1 MGEARQERKS
11 REPGSIRGLPPAMA
25 LLSAAALAY
34 EILLTRLFALIQ
46 WHHFAY
52 MMISVAMLGYGAA
65 GTLVALRRE
74 ALLRHFETAFAV
86 AAGLFGVAA
95 VGCFLLAQAIPFN
108 PLEAIWDGRQFL
120 RLALIYLCLFIPFLF
135 AATALCLA
143 FSRYG
148 DEAPRLYSAD
158 ILGAAMGC
166 LGIVGVLFLVSPMR
180 ALAMTGG
187 LGLLAAAVM
196 PRWSERGRA
205 ALLLA
210 ALLVGALPQPWL
222 QLRPSPYKDLSQ
234 TLKVVGARVV
244 AEVSSPLGVLTVV
257 ENHRVPLRQ
266 APGLSL
272 AATREPPPQL
282 ALFTDGDGPGAIT
295 YFDGRTPPL
304 AYLDFLTSALPY
316 HLLRRPHVLVLG
328 AGSGQ
333 DVLQA
338 LYHQARAVDAVEL
351 NPRVLEMVQDRFA
364 TFSGRPYSQPGVRV
378 HSAEARGFVAGGN
391 EHYDLIQLSLVDAYG
406 ASSAGL
412 HALSESYLYTVE
424 ALRDD
429 LRRLAP
435 GGMLSITRWISLPP
449 RDLLKLAATAIA
461 ALEADGVREPGHRL
475 ALIRGWKTGTLVVKN
490 GDFTPGELARIRAFC
505 RERSFDVDWLPDL
518 RPEEANRYNRLAQPW
533 FSEAMRALLGPGR
546 AQFLERY
553 KYTIKPASDDRPYF
567 FHFFKWSSLP
577 EWLALRE
584 RGGMP
589 LMEWGYPVLVA
600 TLVQATLAGL
610 VLILLPLALARRRLP
625 SAGRGRVIGY
635 FSALGLAFMFV
646 EIAFIQKFMLFLSHP
661 LYAVAV
667 VLCGFLLFAGLGSRV
682 SGRPRGSPPE
692 RGVRLAVA
700 AIAGI
705 ALAYLFLLP
714 ELFRLLAGL
723 PDAAR
728 IAVSLGL
735 IAPLAFF
742 MGMPFPLG
750 LQRLANTAPVL
761 LPWAWGINAC
771 VSVVAAVLAT
781 LVAMHL
787 GFTAVVILALLA
799 YLAAAWSFPRGPTPD
814 MGTASGSEGEF
825 GPQSSPP

>member
-1 MGEARQERKS
+1 MAGVRQELS
-11 REPGSIRGLPPAMA
+11 PLTLPAIRRLLPAVG

-65 GTLVALRRE
+65 GTLVALHRD
-74 ALLRHFETAFAV
+74 ALLRRFEPAFAA

-95 VGCFLLAQAIPFN
+95 VACFLLAQAIPFN
-108 PLEAIWDGRQFL
+108 PLEAFWDGRQFL
-120 RLALIYLCLFIPFLF
+120 RLALIYLCLFLPFLF

-158 ILGAAMGC
+158 ILGAAMGS
-166 LGIVGVLFLVSPMR
+166 LGVVGLLFLVPPMR

-187 LGLLAAAVM
+187 LGLLAAAVVL
-196 PRWSERGRA
+196 RSSWGARA
-205 ALLLA
+205 ALLLVA
-210 ALLVGALPQPWL
+210 VLLAALPQAWL
-222 QLRPSPYKDLSQ
+222 ELRPSPYKDLSQ
-234 TLKVVGARVV
+234 ALRVVGARVL
-244 AEVSSPLGVLTVV
+244 AELSSPLGVLTVV
-257 ENHRVPLRQ
+257 ENRQVPLRQ

-272 AATREPPPQL
+272 AATQEPPPQL
-282 ALFTDGDGPGAIT
+282 AVFTDGDGPAAIT
-295 YFDGRTPPL
+295 QFDGRRKPL
-304 AYLDFLTSALPY
+304 AYLGFLTSALPY
-316 HLLRRPHVLVLG
+316 HLLQRPHVLVLG

-338 LYHQARAVDAVEL
+338 LYHQVLSVDALEL
-351 NPRVLEMVQDRFA
+351 NPQMLELVQDRFA
-364 TFSGRPYSQPGVRV
+364 AFSGRPYSRPGVRA
-378 HSAEARGFVAGGN
+378 HSAEARGFVAGSSA
-391 EHYDLIQLSLVDAYG
+391 HYDLIQLSLVDAYG

-412 HALSESYLYTVE
+412 HAVSESYLYTVE

-435 GGMLSITRWISLPP
+435 GGMLTITRWIALPP
-449 RDLLKLAATAIA
+449 RDLLKLAATAIV
-461 ALEADGVREPGHRL
+461 ALEADGVRAPGQRL
-475 ALIRGWKTGTLVVKN
+475 ALIRGWKTGTLLVKN
-490 GDFTPGELARIRAFC
+490 GDFIPGELTRIRAFC

-518 RPEEANRYNRLAQPW
+518 RPAETNRYNRLARPW
-533 FSEAMRALLGPGR
+533 FSEAMQALLGPGR

-553 KYTIKPASDDRPYF
+553 KYFIKPASDDRPYF

-600 TLVQATLAGL
+600 TLVQASLASL
-610 VLILLPLALARRRLP
+610 VLILLPLVLAGRRLP
-625 SAGRGRVIGY
+625 RVGRGRVIAY
-635 FSALGLAFMFV
+635 FSALGLGFMFV

-667 VLCGFLLFAGLGSRV
+667 VLCGFLLFAGLGSRW
-682 SGRPRGSPPE
+682 SGRLKGRLPE
-692 RGVRLAVA
+692 RRVRLAVA
-700 AIAGI
+700 AIVGI
-705 ALAYLFLLP
+705 ALAYMFLLP

-728 IAVSLGL
+728 IALSMGL

-750 LQRLANTAPVL
+750 LQRLAAMAPAL
-761 LPWAWGINAC
+761 LPWAWAINAC
-771 VSVVAAVLAT
+771 ASVVAAVLAT

-787 GFTAVVILALLA
+787 GFNAVVILALLA
-799 YLAAAWSFPRGPTPD
+799 YMAAAAWSFPRGL
-814 MGTASGSEGEF
+814 AR
-825 GPQSSPP
+825 

>member
-1 MGEARQERKS
+1 MAGFRQQEDSLGR
-11 REPGSIRGLPPAMA
+11 LLPAMG

-65 GTLVALRRE
+65 GTLVALYRD
-74 ALLRHFETAFAV
+74 ALLRRFESAFA
-86 AAGLFGVAA
+86 AAASLFGVAA

-108 PLEAIWDGRQFL
+108 PLEAFWDGRQFL

-158 ILGAAMGC
+158 ILGAA
-166 LGIVGVLFLVSPMR
+166 LGSLGVLGLLFLVPPMR

-187 LGLLAAAVM
+187 LGLLAAAVVLR
-196 PRWSERGRA
+196 PSGGRRVALVLA

-210 ALLVGALPQPWL
+210 ALPQAWL
-222 QLRPSPYKDLSQ
+222 GLRPSPYKDLSQ
-234 TLKVVGARVV
+234 AMKIVGARVL

-257 ENHRVPLRQ
+257 ENHQVPLRQ

-272 AATREPPPQL
+272 TATQEPPPQL
-282 ALFTDGDGPGAIT
+282 AVFSDGDGPGAIT
-295 YFDGRTPPL
+295 RFDGRTAPL
-304 AYLDFLTSALPY
+304 AYLDYLTSALPY
-316 HLLRRPHVLVLG
+316 HLLQRPRVLVLG

-338 LYHQARAVDAVEL
+338 LFHSARAVDAVEL
-351 NPRVLEMVQDRFA
+351 NPRMLELVQGRFA
-364 TFSGRPYSQPGVRV
+364 AFSGRPYSQPGVRA
-378 HSAEARGFVAGGN
+378 HLGEARGFVAGGSA
-391 EHYDLIQLSLVDAYG
+391 HYDLIQLSLVDAWG

-429 LRRLAP
+429 MRRLAP
-435 GGMLSITRWISLPP
+435 GGMLAITRWIALPP
-449 RDLLKLAATAIA
+449 RDLLKLSATAIA
-461 ALEADGVREPGHRL
+461 ALEADGVREPGRRL
-475 ALIRGWKTGTLVVKN
+475 ALIRGWKTGTLIIKN
-490 GDFTPGELARIRAFC
+490 GDFTPGELTRIRAFC
-505 RERSFDVDWLPDL
+505 RERSFDLDWLPDL
-518 RPEEANRYNRLAQPW
+518 RPEEANRYNLLARPD
-533 FSEAMRALLGPGR
+533 FPEAMQALLGPGR
-546 AQFLERY
+546 ARYQERY
-553 KYTIKPASDDRPYF
+553 KYFIEPASDDRPYF

-577 EWLALRE
+577 EWLDLRK

-589 LMEWGYPVLVA
+589 LLEWGYPVLVA
-600 TLVQATLAGL
+600 TLIQATLAGL
-610 VLILLPLALARRRLP
+610 VLILLPLGLAGRRLP
-625 SAGRGRVIGY
+625 NAGRGRVIAY

-667 VLCGFLLFAGLGSRV
+667 VLCGFLLFAGLGSRM
-682 SGRPRGSPPE
+682 SGRLRGGQAGRGQPE
-692 RGVRLAVA
+692 RRVRLAVA

-728 IAVSLGL
+728 IALSLGL

-750 LQRLANTAPVL
+750 LQRLAGTAPAF

-787 GFTAVVILALLA
+787 GFTAVVILALLG
-799 YLAAAWSFPRGPTPD
+799 YLAAAWSFPAGLAP
-814 MGTASGSEGEF
+814 
-825 GPQSSPP
+825 SPPAVGASQ